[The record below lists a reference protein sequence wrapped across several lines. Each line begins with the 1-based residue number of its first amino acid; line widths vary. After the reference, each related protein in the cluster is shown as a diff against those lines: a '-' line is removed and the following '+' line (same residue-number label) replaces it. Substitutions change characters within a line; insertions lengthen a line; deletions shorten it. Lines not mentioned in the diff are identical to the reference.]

1 MAPYA
6 AANVHHVLLLGPVIH
21 ESPRPPRRRAG
32 LQKKGLIGLETFL
45 QFQFMFPDRAAKH
58 AAVFL
63 SSGKEGLQIRENQK
77 KYHPEQ
83 SVFALDMMKVEVYEK
98 VDALCKEQAKS
109 GKGML
114 SFSNTDDLTSTD
126 KSTNDFVRAV
136 MSTDGKETAL

>member
-1 MAPYA
+1 
-6 AANVHHVLLLGPVIH
+6 
-21 ESPRPPRRRAG
+21 
-32 LQKKGLIGLETFL
+32 
-45 QFQFMFPDRAAKH
+45 MFPDRAAKH